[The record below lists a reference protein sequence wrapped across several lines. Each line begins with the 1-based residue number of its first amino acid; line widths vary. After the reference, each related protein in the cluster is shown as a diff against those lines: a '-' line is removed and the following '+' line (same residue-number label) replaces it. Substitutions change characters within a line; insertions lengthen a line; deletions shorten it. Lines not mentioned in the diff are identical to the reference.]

1 MSKERKLRNRNVWRK
16 GAVWFAGMMIVMAAG
31 CQKNP
36 DSSIVKNK
44 DMDKLIE
51 EAQNGSGNSQADV
64 ADIAKNYD
72 TYQTTLNDATLQI
85 TVNVDAKVDIPQTQ
99 QMSVLRVKQKD
110 ISQEFLD
117 KANALL
123 MQGETLYDGH
133 VLSVRTRSQ
142 VEKEISATIQYG
154 KELAGQYEGNDLKI
168 YQEENQRAIDRL
180 QKEYESAPQS
190 INWEAY
196 LSDGT
201 LKKTAS
207 LDKDEY
213 SWERDMNPNG
223 EIYYGVSNAQNGNYL
238 SLYAQNNEN
247 YGNCLRYRLSKHGYI
262 RINSVAVGN
271 TNMDN
276 ILPDVWK
283 ADTTKEAL
291 AEAKNHGYE
300 YAGEYEDEAATGT
313 LDEAKKKADE
323 LIQNMGLTDFSFYR
337 GDLYCEFQDFSAGG
351 DELADDGMRYSKI
364 YILQYMRQIDGAF
377 VTNAG
382 ESKHTEG
389 WDNKTYVKK
398 DWPIEG
404 IEIRVNDEG
413 IIGFDYNAPV
423 EITETVVE
431 KSGMKSFDEVK
442 GIFEKMVLITNARAE
457 EKVTISVDRVV
468 LGYARI
474 SEADSFDTGLLV
486 PVWDFM
492 GTITNETYAGQ
503 EEYRSVLTINAVD
516 GSIIDRS
523 LGY

>member
-1 MSKERKLRNRNVWRK
+1 MSKERKLKNRKAWRK
-16 GAVWFAGMMIVMAAG
+16 GAVWLAGMMVVMTAG

-51 EAQNGSGNSQADV
+51 EAQNGGDNKTQVSEL
-64 ADIAKNYD
+64 AKNYD
-72 TYQTTLNDATLQI
+72 TYQTTLNDEALKI

-99 QMSVLRVKQKD
+99 QMSVLRVRQKD
-110 ISQEFLD
+110 IAQEFLD
-117 KANALL
+117 KAKTLL
-123 MQGETLYDGH
+123 MQGETLYNGH

-142 VEKEISATIQYG
+142 VEKEISATIEDG
-154 KELAGQYEGNDLKI
+154 KKLAERYEGKDLKI
-168 YQEENQRAIDRL
+168 YQEENQWAIDRL

-190 INWEAY
+190 IDWEAY
-196 LSDGT
+196 LSDGA

-213 SWERDMNPNG
+213 SWEREMNPDG
-223 EIYYGVSNAQNGNYL
+223 EIFYGVSNAQNGNYL
-238 SLYAQNNEN
+238 SLYAQNNKN
-247 YGNCLRYRLSKHGYI
+247 YGNCLRYRISKHGYVHL
-262 RINSVAVGN
+262 NSVVVGN
-271 TNMDN
+271 TNLDN
-276 ILPDVWK
+276 ILPNVWR
-283 ADTTKEAL
+283 ADLTKEAL
-291 AEAKNHGYE
+291 AEAKKYGYE

-313 LDEAKKKADE
+313 LDEARKKADE
-323 LIQNMGLTDFSFYR
+323 LIADLGLTDFGFYH

-351 DELADDGMRYSKI
+351 DELADDGWRYSKI

-377 VTNAG
+377 VTNTG
-382 ESKHTEG
+382 TSKHTEG

-413 IIGFDYNAPV
+413 IIGFDYIAPI

-431 KSGMKSFDEVK
+431 QSGMKSFDEVK
-442 GIFEKMVLITNARAE
+442 GIFEKMVLITNAQAE

-468 LGYARI
+468 LGYSRI

-492 GTITNETYAGQ
+492 GTVTNEAYGE
-503 EEYRSVLTINAVD
+503 EEYQSVLTINAVD
-516 GSIIDRS
+516 GSIIDRA